1 MSFNLLF
8 DATVL
13 AIVSDKR
20 TRRGIYFVVANILKE
35 LQKNKE
41 LNVVLYYHPDVKDG
55 EINTKSNIKDIFG
68 QADIFP
74 IVNSNIRIFE
84 QCDIHAMLNLWC
96 WSPEFLKGTN
106 IKKYIFLYDCLP
118 FLMPGYQYFLKKGE
132 WFDRIISNL
141 NKDDFYLT
149 DSNHAR
155 KDFLKMCP
163 VISEDKI
170 STVYLA
176 ASEKFKNCSSV
187 ENKKYICEKYKIPGD
202 YVFALCSLEPR
213 KNIIMNIMAFIEFI
227 KKHNITDLYYVLG
240 GGKWDDFIK
249 TIDAKIDGLNDYKK
263 YIIRAG
269 YVPDEDLPLMYS
281 NAQWSVYTSLYEG
294 FGLPALEAMSC
305 GCPIVAS
312 NTTSL
317 PEVVEEA
324 GLLIDPH
331 SMEEH
336 IHAYEKYYYD
346 KEFVKNVKVKSSL
359 QVKKFSW
366 KKTTDKILNIIK
378 EQYKEDEYISV
389 QEIKERIDDYIRNR
403 DYGSTL
409 TYSNS
414 VNKKYY
420 MLTFIPILRV
430 KSSPEKKQYFI
441 FNVIPLLKINK
452 KKGKEKYKLFNF
464 IPLLKIS
471 NKKEK
476 RKYYIFNFIPLLKV
490 NNKKGKMRY
499 YIFNCVP
506 FLKVK
511 GNEEKRK
518 YYLFGFLPLLKVKT
532 SK

>member
-1 MSFNLLF
+1 MSFNILF
-8 DATVL
+8 DVTSL
-13 AIVSDKR
+13 GIINDER
-20 TRRGIYFVVANILKE
+20 TRRGIYFVIANILKE

-41 LNVVLYYHPDVKDG
+41 LKIILYYHPDIKNA
-55 EINTKSNIKDIFG
+55 ETNIRANIKDIFG
-68 QADIFP
+68 QADVFP
-74 IVNSNIRIFE
+74 IINNNISIFE
-84 QCDIHAMLNLWC
+84 QCDIHAVLNLWC
-96 WSPEFLKGTN
+96 WSPEFLKNTN

-132 WFDRIISNL
+132 WFERIISNL

-163 VISEDKI
+163 IISEDRI

-176 ASEKFKNCSSV
+176 ASERFKNCSSA

-202 YVFALCSLEPR
+202 YVFSLCSLEPR
-213 KNIIMNIMAFIEFI
+213 KNIIMNIQAFIEFI
-227 KKHNITDLYYVLG
+227 KRHNITNLYYVLG

-249 TIDAKIDGLNDYKK
+249 ILDEKIEELKDYKK

-305 GCPIVAS
+305 GCPIIAS

-324 GLLIDPH
+324 GLLINPH

-336 IHAYEKYYYD
+336 IQAYEKYYYD
-346 KEFVKNVKVKSSL
+346 KEFVKSIKEKTLL

-366 KKTTDKILNIIK
+366 NKTADKILNIMK
-378 EQYKEDEYISV
+378 TQYKESEYISV
-389 QEIKERIDDYIRNR
+389 QEIKKRIDDYIKNG
-403 DYGSTL
+403 YNVGTSSL
-409 TYSNS
+409 TQKL
-414 VNKKYY
+414 NKKYY
-420 MLTFIPILRV
+420 MLTFIPLLRV
-430 KSSPEKKQYFI
+430 KVSPEKKQYFI
-441 FNVIPLLKINK
+441 FNVVPLLKINK
-452 KKGKEKYKLFNF
+452 KRNKEKYKLFNF
-464 IPLLKIS
+464 IPLLKIN
-471 NKKEK
+471 NKKGK
-476 RKYYIFNFIPLLKV
+476 KKYYIFNFIPLLKV
-490 NNKKGKMRY
+490 KGK
-499 YIFNCVP
+499 
-506 FLKVK
+506 
-511 GNEEKRK
+511 EEKRK
-518 YYLFGFLPLLKVKT
+518 YYLFGFLPLLKIKA